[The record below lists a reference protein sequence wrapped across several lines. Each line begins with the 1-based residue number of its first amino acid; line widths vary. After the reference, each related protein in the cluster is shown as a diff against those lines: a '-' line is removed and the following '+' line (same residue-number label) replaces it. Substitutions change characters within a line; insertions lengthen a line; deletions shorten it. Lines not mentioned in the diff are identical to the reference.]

1 MIPTRADVTQS
12 VLSLLGD
19 TQASGGSIFTA
30 AFQAPHLN
38 MAYQELFTKLS
49 LMSAD
54 RIQREGYY
62 VLPAYTGIFT
72 PSLAGLTNF
81 GGPVEVRERGTVTT
95 YAISNAVAA
104 SPSAGLCRL
113 TVAALPAA
121 VVTGNQLEVYNV
133 GGLSDDVNDAWSL
146 TVNSTTSVDLNGC
159 TATGTYTATT
169 GTLAYSTEQWSEP
182 LTPVASNREFPT
194 TASSLIGSYSWQN
207 GKMRMPT
214 CSAARELKFL
224 YHLSSSLPVVA
235 SPVSTDSLGVDDS
248 LTFLSNRTAQLAGA
262 SKGNP
267 RANEFRDHADYHL
280 AQMLGLAAKEMQE
293 GEPIIPPPFRGNR
306 NARPYIW

>member
-19 TQASGGSIFTA
+19 TQASGGSLFTA

-104 SPSAGLCRL
+104 SPAAGLCRL

-159 TATGTYTATT
+159 TATGTYTS
-169 GTLAYSTEQWSEP
+169 GGVLAYSTEQWSEP

-194 TASSLIGSYSWQN
+194 TASSLIGTYSWQN
-207 GKMRMPT
+207 GKMRVPT

-235 SPVSTDSLGVDDS
+235 LPVSTDSMGVDDS
-248 LTFLSNRTAQLAGA
+248 LAFLSNRTAQYCAS

-267 RANEFRDHADYHL
+267 RDAELRSTADYF
-280 AQMLGLAAKEMQE
+280 LGLMIANAGKQMQE

-306 NARPYIW
+306 NARPYVW

>member
-1 MIPTRADVTQS
+1 MIPTRADVTQA

-19 TQASGGSIFTA
+19 TQVSGGSVFTA

-38 MAYQELFTKLS
+38 MAYQELFSKLS

-62 VLPAYTGIFT
+62 VLPAYTGVFT

-95 YAISNAVAA
+95 YAVSGALPATPA
-104 SPSAGLCRL
+104 AGLCRL

-121 VVTGNQLEVYNV
+121 VITGAQLEVYNV

-159 TATGTYTATT
+159 TATGTYTSG

-182 LTPVASNREFPT
+182 LEPVASNREFPT
-194 TASSLIGSYSWQN
+194 AANSAIGSYSWQN

-214 CSAARELKFL
+214 CSATRELKFL

-235 SPVSTDSLGVDDS
+235 SPVAGDSMGVDDC
-248 LTFLSNRTAQLAGA
+248 LAFLSNRTAQYAGA

-267 RANEFRDHADYHL
+267 RSQTCMNQADFFL
-280 AQMLGLAAKEMQE
+280 GLMLGNAAKQMQE
-293 GEPIIPPPFRGNR
+293 GEPIIPPPFRANR
-306 NARPYIW
+306 NSRPYVW

>member
-104 SPSAGLCRL
+104 SPSVGLCRL

-159 TATGTYTATT
+159 TATGTYTS
-169 GTLAYSTEQWSEP
+169 GGVLAYSTEQWSEP

-207 GKMRMPT
+207 GKMRVPT
-214 CSAARELKFL
+214 CSASRELKFL

-235 SPVSTDSLGVDDS
+235 SPVSTDSMGVDDS
-248 LTFLSNRTAQLAGA
+248 LAFLSNRTAQYCGR

-267 RANEFRDHADYHL
+267 RAEQCMQTADYFL
-280 AQMLGLAAKEMQE
+280 AQMLGLAAKQMQE
-293 GEPIIPPPFRGNR
+293 GEPIIPPPFRANR
-306 NARPYIW
+306 NARPYVW

>member
-1 MIPTRADVTQS
+1 MIPTRADVTQA

-19 TQASGGSIFTA
+19 TQASGGSIYTA

-38 MAYQELFTKLS
+38 MAYQELFAKLS
-49 LMSAD
+49 MMSAD
-54 RIQREGYY
+54 RIQREGFY
-62 VLPAYTGIFT
+62 VLPAYTNRFT

-95 YAISNAVAA
+95 YAISGAVAA

-121 VVTGNQLEVYNV
+121 VVTGNLLEVYNV
-133 GGLSDDVNDAWSL
+133 GGLSDDVNDQWAL

-159 TATGTYTATT
+159 TATGTYTS
-169 GTLAYSTEQWSEP
+169 GGVLAYSTEQWSLP

-194 TASSLIGSYSWQN
+194 APSSLIGCYSWEA
-207 GKMRMPT
+207 GKLRVPT
-214 CSAARELKFL
+214 CNVARELKFI

-235 SPVSTDSLGVDDS
+235 SPVSTDSMGVDDS
-248 LTFLSNRTAQLAGA
+248 LAFLSNRTAQYAGA

-267 RANEFRDHADYHL
+267 RSKDCLGQADFFL
-280 AQMLGLAAKEMQE
+280 GLMLGNAGKQMQE
-293 GEPIIPPPFRGNR
+293 GEPIIPPPFRARR
-306 NARPYIW
+306 NTGYAIIY

>member
-19 TQASGGSIFTA
+19 TQATGGSLYTA

-38 MAYQELFTKLS
+38 LAYQELFTKLS
-49 LMSAD
+49 MMSAD

-81 GGPVEVRERGTVTT
+81 GGPVEVRERGSVTT
-95 YAISNAVAA
+95 YALSGALTAN
-104 SPSAGLCRL
+104 PSAGLCRL

-121 VVTGNQLEVYNV
+121 VVTGNQVEVYNV
-133 GGLSDDVNDAWSL
+133 GGLSDDVNDAWYL

-159 TATGTYTATT
+159 TATGTYTS
-169 GTLAYSTEQWSEP
+169 GGVLAYSTEQWSEP
-182 LTPVASNREFPT
+182 LTPEASNREFATVP
-194 TASSLIGSYSWQN
+194 SSAIGAYSWQS
-207 GKMRMPT
+207 GKMRVQPVNAT
-214 CSAARELKFL
+214 RELKLL
-224 YHLSSSLPVVA
+224 YHLSSSLPVA
-235 SPVSTDSLGVDDS
+235 TQVSTDSMGVDDS
-248 LTFLSNRTAQLAGA
+248 IAYLSNRVSQYCGA

-267 RANEFRDHADYHL
+267 RAEIFKQQADYF
-280 AQMLGLAAKEMQE
+280 LGLLLGNAGKQMQE
-293 GEPIIPPPFRGNR
+293 GEPIIPPPFRPNR
-306 NARPYIW
+306 NARPYVW